1 MSMSAETPIFRDN
14 RLDAKRSAIVRGA
27 KQIFLKKGFAGTSM
41 DAVAEKAGASK
52 MTVDRHFGSKEAL
65 FAGVITELCQQIVG
79 EELEEML
86 RLPPAKALRAFAEK
100 MVAIVFAPETLELH
114 RIVIAESRRFPELG
128 RMFYENGPQI
138 CIDVLAKYFVRNRN
152 SSQLQIEVP
161 RRAAE
166 EFLELLR
173 GYAHLRVILGL
184 EKAPSQREID
194 TRIESAL
201 RHVLRQPC

>member
-1 MSMSAETPIFRDN
+1 MSMSAEAGFRET
-14 RLDAKRSAIVRGA
+14 RLDAKRDAILRGA
-27 KQIFLKKGFAGTSM
+27 KQIFLKRGFAATSM
-41 DAVAEKAGASK
+41 DAVADRAGASK
-52 MTVDRHFGSKEAL
+52 MTIYRHFGSKEAL

-79 EELEEML
+79 DEFDEML
-86 RLPPAKALRAFAEK
+86 RQPPARALRAFAEK

-128 RMFYENGPQI
+128 RMFYKSGPET
-138 CIDVLAKYFVRNRN
+138 CINVLARYFSQNRN
-152 SSQLQIEVP
+152 SAQLKIGVP

-184 EKAPSQREID
+184 EKTPSRREIEM
-194 TRIESAL
+194 RIESAL
-201 RHVLRQPC
+201 RHVLR

>member
-1 MSMSAETPIFRDN
+1 MSILVEGAPLRDA
-14 RLDAKRSAIVRGA
+14 RLDAKRDAILRGA
-27 KQIFLKKGFAGTSM
+27 KQVFLKRGFAGTSM

-52 MTVDRHFGSKEAL
+52 MTVYRHFGSKEAL

-79 EELEEML
+79 DEFEEML

-128 RMFYENGPQI
+128 RMFYENGPEI
-138 CIDVLAKYFVRNRN
+138 CIDVLAKYFSRNRGN
-152 SSQLQIEVP
+152 SQLKIGMP
-161 RRAAE
+161 WRAAE

-173 GYAHLRVILGL
+173 GYAHLRVILGI
-184 EKAPSQREID
+184 EKAPSGKEID
-194 TRIESAL
+194 MRIDSAL
-201 RHVLRQPC
+201 RHVLR

>member
-1 MSMSAETPIFRDN
+1 MSVFSEALPLRDT
-14 RLDAKRSAIVRGA
+14 RLDAKRSAIIKGA
-27 KQIFLKKGFAGTSM
+27 KEVFLRNGFAGTSM
-41 DAVAEKAGASK
+41 DAVAAKARASK
-52 MTVDRHFGSKEAL
+52 MTVYRHFGSKEAL

-79 EELEEML
+79 DEFEEML
-86 RLPPAKALRAFAEK
+86 KRPPAEALRAFAEK

-128 RMFYENGPQI
+128 RMFYQSGPEI
-138 CIDVLAKYFVRNRN
+138 CIKVLSDYFTRNRI
-152 SSQLQIEVP
+152 SAQLRVDNA

-184 EKAPSQREID
+184 EKAPSRREIEI
-194 TRIESAL
+194 RIDAAL
-201 RHVLRQPC
+201 RHVLR

>member
-1 MSMSAETPIFRDN
+1 MSISAEETPLRDD
-14 RLDAKRSAIVRGA
+14 RLDAKRGAILRGA
-27 KQIFLKKGFAGTSM
+27 KQVFLKKGFAGTSM
-41 DAVAEKAGASK
+41 DAVAEKANASK
-52 MTVDRHFGSKEAL
+52 MTIYRHFGSKEAL

-79 EELEEML
+79 DEFEEML
-86 RLPPAKALRAFAEK
+86 NLPPARALRAFAEK

-128 RMFYENGPQI
+128 RMFYESGPET
-138 CIDVLAKYFVRNRN
+138 CINVLTRYFSQNRGN
-152 SSQLQIEVP
+152 SQLNIYSP

-184 EKAPSQREID
+184 EKTPSRREID
-194 TRIESAL
+194 SRIESAL
-201 RHVLRQPC
+201 RHVLR

>member
-1 MSMSAETPIFRDN
+1 MSISAEETPLRDD
-14 RLDAKRSAIVRGA
+14 RLDAKRGAILRGA
-27 KQIFLKKGFAGTSM
+27 KQVFLKKGFAGTSM
-41 DAVAEKAGASK
+41 DAVAEKANASK
-52 MTVDRHFGSKEAL
+52 MTIYRHFGSKETL

-79 EELEEML
+79 DEFEEML
-86 RLPPAKALRAFAEK
+86 NLPPARALRAFAEK

-128 RMFYENGPQI
+128 RMFYESGPET
-138 CIDVLAKYFVRNRN
+138 CINVLTRYFSQNRGN
-152 SSQLQIEVP
+152 SQLNIYSP

-184 EKAPSQREID
+184 EKTPSRREID
-194 TRIESAL
+194 SRIESAL
-201 RHVLRQPC
+201 RHVLR